1 MTNQKLIIYDFT
13 QLYLILDELK
23 DQINFEI
30 INIEKDK
37 LEKLLRDIQTEVIDK
52 LSITGEKFKF
62 QNTTKK

>member
-30 INIEKDK
+30 INIEK
-37 LEKLLRDIQTEVIDK
+37 E
-52 LSITGEKFKF
+52 
-62 QNTTKK
+62 N